1 MEKSPLIISL
11 QLLAQRRDR
20 TVVSFYVLFF
30 VIIMTIALASFSPF
44 LQRTAM
50 RKFHFLPRPFAE
62 WALSQFFP
70 SMYNFHNE
78 ILFSP
83 RLMPSDF
90 RQPRERDQIIFTVNH
105 YPLRMVYYSLLR
117 QDIFRKLPVY
127 VYTRT
132 LFRGQEIVSSYI
144 VTPVDRITHIML
156 LNAYERFNR

>member
-1 MEKSPLIISL
+1 MH
-11 QLLAQRRDR
+11 LAKRSDR
-20 TVVSFYVLFF
+20 AVVLFYGLFF
-30 VIIMTIALASFSPF
+30 VFIFTIALANFSPF

-78 ILFSP
+78 VLFSP

-144 VTPVDRITHIML
+144 VTPVDSVIHIML
-156 LNAYERFNR
+156 LNAYERFDR